1 VGAVSRRVR
10 LPGADELFRPT
21 QPDADPVEIRTDDPA
36 AAATGRVRHD
46 QKMTVYISADELME
60 LEQARLLL
68 RRQLG
73 GAVDRGRVV
82 RAAVAIALADLEER
96 GAESDLVRRLSAP

>member
-1 VGAVSRRVR
+1 VR

-21 QPDADPVEIRTDDPA
+21 QSDTDPVEVRTEEPA
-36 AAATGRVRHD
+36 TPTGRVKHD

-82 RAAVAIALADLEER
+82 RAAVALALADLEER
-96 GAESDLVRRLSAP
+96 GAESDLVRRLSSQ